1 MVVFSRYFAISNCFL
16 GSFFL
21 LDGQKNGKQGVLE
34 TKTACF
40 GFQNRLFL
48 FS

>member
-1 MVVFSRYFAISNCFL
+1 MVVFSRYFAVSKCFL
-16 GSFFL
+16 ALFFL
-21 LDGQKNGKQGVLE
+21 LDGQKNGKQGVLK